1 MAERQ
6 MPVWRKRLI
15 TMVVVTFLVLHFS
28 NYVTGDHHWPF
39 SGYPMYSYTI
49 GERVGDQR
57 IAFECP
63 VIYGVPVD
71 PSKPDFMLKPMQAAI
86 VHPNRMALQKMMR
99 YPHRSSAYARV
110 VVDCPTE
117 PAARRACASE
127 RLIASALDNVI
138 DRYKKRSVTIKKVP
152 FPPIRGVRLYNVRYE
167 LELGT
172 AKFEVAKRELLHEQ
186 LQ

>member
-1 MAERQ
+1 

-15 TMVVVTFLVLHFS
+15 TIVVVTFLVLHFS

-49 GERVGDQR
+49 GERVGGER
-57 IAFECP
+57 VAFECP
-63 VIYGVPVD
+63 VIYGVPED
-71 PSKPDFMLKPMQAAI
+71 PSKPDFMLKPVHAGV
-86 VHPNRMALQKMMR
+86 VHPNRIALGKMVR
-99 YPHRSSAYARV
+99 YPHRSTAYESV
-110 VVDCPTE
+110 VADCPTE
-117 PAARRACASE
+117 PAARKACAGE
-127 RLIASALDNVI
+127 RLIAAALTNVI
-138 DRYKKRSVTIKKVP
+138 DRYRKRSKKIK

-186 LQ
+186 IK